1 MGDQPTGKLTASIE
15 DLSLKKQLP
24 LRQQA
29 QKPMLKYSN
38 SSIKP
43 VQLFNHA
50 DMVSIRSNAEAARNA
65 YSSLSNASTS
75 TTMSTP
81 FRSTMRPPPSPQQML
96 KQATSTPP
104 STSTTTRTTSAKGH
118 SNPYARP
125 LSAKDIVSDLQGQQ
139 KIKKT
144 PSASQMQSGPN
155 SLFNQSGSPG
165 TPMFGFPVNAFMRPQ
180 SALRKDDSVLKAGT
194 KTAVTNGSASSKGT
208 GAVKSTPRKTVP
220 FSKLEREPDLNQ
232 TCLVPGK
239 LEREP
244 DLSQTGLVNGKSG
257 NSSAQYMNQSTS
269 KNQFGPATKSSIKAS
284 ESVKEASSN
293 SVTSSPSK
301 VAVGSQTPN
310 SVTAKINDGVN
321 GIKQIPN
328 SDGSGSKAVGYAK
341 PVSSLPRPGSAV
353 STKSMSPDS
362 ALKVRNLNYTPTKPY
377 AEVCNPSS
385 INAAKPPISATTKT
399 QQTSETIITVKTEPP
414 KGTTYIAPS
423 NISKSVNEPKSGIGS
438 GVSSSGSSKQS
449 SASSS
454 GTMYYSKESKA
465 DIKIHEQRPPAI
477 GAPAFPSR
485 GTEKGSVTNLTSG
498 SEIEEAGDD
507 ESEVPSGER
516 MPGDGEASLIGDED
530 DDDFPEDEDDDM
542 VDDLDDDCIGGSDGE
557 SDGYSFTSSSLS
569 RRSSSAH
576 KLKTRP
582 LSGEPI
588 SYSRPQT
595 ASPDRTVKPGLSRSM
610 FPNIPPVVT
619 FVAEGEKVEQLPWEH
634 RKYLKWRLS
643 PITPN
648 VVKHVLARSGFRI
661 TKRNHDWLGCWGKH
675 MKSPGFKALREYQKL
690 NHFPGSF
697 QIGRKDRLWR
707 NLSKMQVHFG
717 KKEFGFFPQ
726 TYCLPTDAK
735 LLKRAFEDGTTKQK
749 WIIKPPASARGIG
762 IKVINKLTQVP
773 KKRPVVVQRYL
784 SRPYLINDSKFDM
797 RVYVYVSSYDPLRLY
812 VFEDGLARFASMKYS
827 SSMKHLANKFMHL
840 TNYSVNKK
848 NADYQANSDD
858 TVCQGH
864 KWSLKALWN
873 YMKRQGVNTN
883 AVWDSMK
890 DLIIKTI
897 ICADGPVNSL
907 IKANCKTRYCVH
919 ELFGFDILLDESLK
933 PWILEVNISPS
944 LHSNSQLDINIK
956 GQMIKDLFNISG
968 IRIPDKHDL
977 VHNPPQT
984 SGPPDLSSYV
994 PPNDVCIDKRLF
1006 SQQLSADE
1014 RAKHAYY
1021 CQRHQDEQVQQSIL
1035 DILTPD
1041 DVRFLTESIDED
1053 SRKGGFQRVFPTPS
1067 TYKYLKY
1074 FETPRYYNLLL
1085 NQWVQRF
1092 NRMEQ
1097 RGIGLLQSLCEEG
1110 LHLDL
1115 CTENHN
1121 HQWNPPH
1128 ATCHSYRGERLL
1140 SAPVSKH
1147 GKEVEGMKTSSSSSN
1162 LHKSTSVKRAGGLA
1176 AGQKPA
1182 PFSRSPSQSSSK
1194 TSSVNNLV
1202 FSPQPID
1209 ILSPKGKAPS
1219 SEAPATYSFED
1230 NCLKPPLTP
1239 QKSR

>member
-507 ESEVPSGER
+507 EER

-619 FVAEGEKVEQLPWEH
+619 FVAEGEK
-634 RKYLKWRLS
+634 
-643 PITPN
+643 
-648 VVKHVLARSGFRI
+648 GFRI

-858 TVCQGH
+858 TEFEGFMELHEETGREHERCLGH
-864 KWSLKALWN
+864 
-873 YMKRQGVNTN
+873 
-883 AVWDSMK
+883 
-890 DLIIKTI
+890 
-897 ICADGPVNSL
+897 ADGPVNSL

-933 PWILEVNISPS
+933 PWILE
-944 LHSNSQLDINIK
+944 LDINIK

-1219 SEAPATYSFED
+1219 RAKNANMS
-1230 NCLKPPLTP
+1230 
-1239 QKSR
+1239 